1 MDKVSTWLWCDGTA
15 EAMAAFY
22 TELIPDSRIVEIVSS
37 PVDYPAA
44 RPATC

>member
-15 EAMAAFY
+15 EEMAAFY
-22 TELIPDSRIVEIVSS
+22 TGLIPDSRIVEIVRS
-37 PVDYPAA
+37 PADYPAA